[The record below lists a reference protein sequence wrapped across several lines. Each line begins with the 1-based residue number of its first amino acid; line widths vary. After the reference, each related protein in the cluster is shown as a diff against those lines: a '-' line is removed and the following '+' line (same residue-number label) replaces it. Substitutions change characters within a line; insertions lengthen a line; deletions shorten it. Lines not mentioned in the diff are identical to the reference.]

1 MLTDNRAL
9 PWLVDLSDYN
19 VQKKSCSHFH
29 LVVFTNY
36 LLLLLK
42 GTAYIR
48 EQQLILWMVRLISAV
63 TAVILRQ
70 AVWAAL
76 S

>member
-19 VQKKSCSHFH
+19 VQKKKLQLFSFGYTI
-29 LVVFTNY
+29 FTNY

-42 GTAYIR
+42 GTPQAAYIT
-48 EQQLILWMVRLISAV
+48 WSD
-63 TAVILRQ
+63 
-70 AVWAAL
+70 
-76 S
+76 